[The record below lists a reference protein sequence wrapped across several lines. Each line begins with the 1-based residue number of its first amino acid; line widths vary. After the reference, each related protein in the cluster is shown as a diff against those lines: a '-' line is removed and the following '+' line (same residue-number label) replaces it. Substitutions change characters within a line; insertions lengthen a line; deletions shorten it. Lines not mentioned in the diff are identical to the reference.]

1 MKPVVRYYAKVML
14 FGEYS
19 LMVGSHALTMPY
31 TGFEGGLA
39 FFMDGPAQLRTAAER
54 SNRQL
59 WSFFHFLSD
68 VDPEIR
74 PGGLSPGQPFSSILR
89 LKDFLNDLE
98 NGLYFAS
105 TIPSGYGLGSSGA
118 LVAAVYG
125 RYAVDPVSFEH
136 SGKET
141 GRLTRLK
148 ALLGGMESFFH
159 GTSSGIDPLSCYLQR
174 ALLLESQENIQTIP
188 LNGFPQSFP
197 GGFFLL
203 DTRISGKTGK
213 LVRGF
218 LSKYQTRAAG
228 EFMQETYIPA
238 NDACISLVVNNE
250 PLKLDE
256 ALRQLSVYQRE
267 YFTGMIPDKMLSLW
281 DKGLETGIYSLKLCG
296 SGGGGYLLG
305 FAPNFPAARD
315 ALFGET
321 IIPLPLGTDRLPL

>member
-1 MKPVVRYYAKVML
+1 MMKPGVRYYAKVML

-31 TGFEGGLA
+31 TGFEGGLG
-39 FFMDGPAQLRTAAER
+39 FFTDGPAQLRSAAEN

-59 WSFFHFLSD
+59 LAFFHFLSD

-89 LKDFLNDLE
+89 LKDFSRDLE

-125 RYAVDPVSFEH
+125 RYAMAPYSFEH
-136 SGKET
+136 SGNEA
-141 GRLTRLK
+141 GQLTRLK

-159 GTSSGIDPLSCYLQR
+159 GTSSGIDPLSCYLQQ
-174 ALLLESQENIQTIP
+174 ALLLESRESIQTIR
-188 LNGFPQSFP
+188 LKDFPPSFP

-203 DTRISGKTGK
+203 DTHVTGKTGQ
-213 LVRGF
+213 LVRAF
-218 LSKYQTRAAG
+218 LSKYQTRSAG
-228 EFMQETYIPA
+228 EFMRETYIPA
-238 NDACISLVVNNE
+238 NDACIILVVKNQ
-250 PLKLDE
+250 PLELEK
-256 ALRQLSVYQRE
+256 AFRQLSVYQRE

-296 SGGGGYLLG
+296 SGGGGYLIG
-305 FAPNFPAARD
+305 FTPDFPTARD
-315 ALFGET
+315 ALSGET
-321 IIPLPLGTDRLPL
+321 IIQLPLGG